1 MSKLRYHKLVLLMD
15 ADSDGHH
22 ITTLLLTFLYRYM
35 RPLIDEGYVY
45 IAQPP
50 LFRIDA
56 GKETYWALDEADRAR
71 ILKKLP
77 RNVKP
82 EIQRFKGLG
91 EMMPETLKETTL
103 DPAKRRLLQVTIPDG
118 ERLTTENTISDLM
131 GKDAAPRF
139 AFIMGHAAEAEDL
152 DV

>member
-1 MSKLRYHKLVLLMD
+1 V
-15 ADSDGHH
+15 
-22 ITTLLLTFLYRYM
+22 
-35 RPLIDEGYVY
+35 DEGYVY

-50 LFRIDA
+50 LYRIDV
-56 GKETYWALDEADRAR
+56 GKESYWALDEADRAR

-77 RNVKP
+77 KNAKP

-103 DPAKRRLLQVTIPDG
+103 NPGKRRLLQVAIPDG
-118 ERLTTENTISDLM
+118 ERLETENTISALM

-139 AFIMGHAAEAEDL
+139 AFIMDHAAEVEEL